1 MINFSYT
8 TFITSSFFF
17 SLCSIMLCVYLKRKE
32 NIFHPKEVIWLLLI
46 CGLLSL
52 RLIIPVEF
60 PITKS
65 VYLTGIYAAFCD
77 ILRKNVLPDVS
88 LAESLFI
95 LNIFIIFLIAGYK
108 IYHYKRFCMIIEKQG
123 KPVTT
128 FTETS
133 FLKRKINIPVIQIPF
148 VQEPFIIGVTCP
160 KIVVSKQYSYN
171 FDYIIQHELQHYR
184 NHDLFHK
191 LLLVY

>member
-65 VYLTGIYAAFCD
+65 VYLQGYM
-77 ILRKNVLPDVS
+77 LPS
-88 LAESLFI
+88 
-95 LNIFIIFLIAGYK
+95 
-108 IYHYKRFCMIIEKQG
+108 
-123 KPVTT
+123 VT
-128 FTETS
+128 F
-133 FLKRKINIPVIQIPF
+133 
-148 VQEPFIIGVTCP
+148 
-160 KIVVSKQYSYN
+160 
-171 FDYIIQHELQHYR
+171 
-184 NHDLFHK
+184 
-191 LLLVY
+191 